1 MEIHRSASP
10 QMCKIFENC
19 TPTFILGLTATYER
33 LDGREKLVLDKYCPL
48 FDSIDIKTATENGW
62 VAEYTEYKV
71 MIDVDLSTYNQ
82 ANQTFLEHFAFF
94 DFNWDNAMNAVQ
106 DSNFRDKLAKTL
118 NCTPKEVA
126 AHAFAWNKAMQFRK
140 KFIADHPKK
149 LEIANKIIQ
158 ARSNRKIITF
168 NSTIAQ
174 CKNYGYG
181 YVIHSEQNKKENEK
195 ILEDFSKAETGVLHT
210 SKMLDEGADIP
221 GLSVA
226 IVCGFNS
233 SKITTRQ
240 RIGRCIRR
248 EGNKTA
254 EIFFLVLKGCSDDKW
269 FKKAN
274 ERMDYIQITESELD
288 RVLAGEELNKSV
300 KTGEVFNGMRY

>member
-1 MEIHRSASP
+1 M
-10 QMCKIFENC
+10 
-19 TPTFILGLTATYER
+19 
-33 LDGREKLVLDKYCPL
+33 
-48 FDSIDIKTATENGW
+48 
-62 VAEYTEYKV
+62 
-71 MIDVDLSTYNQ
+71 
-82 ANQTFLEHFAFF
+82 
-94 DFNWDNAMNAVQ
+94 
-106 DSNFRDKLAKTL
+106 
-118 NCTPKEVA
+118 
-126 AHAFAWNKAMQFRK
+126 
-140 KFIADHPKK
+140 
-149 LEIANKIIQ
+149 
-158 ARSNRKIITF
+158 
-168 NSTIAQ
+168 
-174 CKNYGYG
+174 
-181 YVIHSEQNKKENEK
+181 IHSEQNKKENEK

-274 ERMDYIQITESELD
+274 EYKEKGAEIPKGILMYGEPGNGKSLLMKEAIKYAEAPTLVFKGEIDNISFFSKSNRFLTIT
-288 RVLAGEELNKSV
+288 
-300 KTGEVFNGMRY
+300 Y

>member
-1 MEIHRSASP
+1 MVINTAAKRPFKCDFLVCDEVHRYASNFFS
-10 QMCKIFENC
+10 QVFKNC
-19 TPTFILGLTATYER
+19 NPTFILGLTATYER
-33 LDGREKLVLDKYCPL
+33 LDGKEKEVIDKYCPL

-118 NCTPKEVA
+118 NCTSKEVA

-240 RIGRCIRR
+240 RI
-248 EGNKTA
+248 NKI
-254 EIFFLVLKGCSDDKW
+254 IFK
-269 FKKAN
+269 N
-274 ERMDYIQITESELD
+274 YE
-288 RVLAGEELNKSV
+288 
-300 KTGEVFNGMRY
+300 

>member
-1 MEIHRSASP
+1 M
-10 QMCKIFENC
+10 
-19 TPTFILGLTATYER
+19 
-33 LDGREKLVLDKYCPL
+33 
-48 FDSIDIKTATENGW
+48 
-62 VAEYTEYKV
+62 
-71 MIDVDLSTYNQ
+71 
-82 ANQTFLEHFAFF
+82 
-94 DFNWDNAMNAVQ
+94 
-106 DSNFRDKLAKTL
+106 
-118 NCTPKEVA
+118 
-126 AHAFAWNKAMQFRK
+126 
-140 KFIADHPKK
+140 
-149 LEIANKIIQ
+149 
-158 ARSNRKIITF
+158 
-168 NSTIAQ
+168 
-174 CKNYGYG
+174 
-181 YVIHSEQNKKENEK
+181 IHSEQNKKENEK

-288 RVLAGEELNKSV
+288 KVLAGEELNKSV

>member
-33 LDGREKLVLDKYCPL
+33 LDGREKLVLEKYCPL
-48 FDSIDIKTATENGW
+48 FDSVDIKTATENGW

-106 DSNFRDKLAKTL
+106 DSDFRNKLAKTL

-240 RIGRCIRR
+240 RINKIIFVEICIR
-248 EGNKTA
+248 
-254 EIFFLVLKGCSDDKW
+254 S
-269 FKKAN
+269 
-274 ERMDYIQITESELD
+274 S
-288 RVLAGEELNKSV
+288 LNLS
-300 KTGEVFNGMRY
+300 NW